1 MLTVVSPAPRA
12 GPGPQQALRNTDG
25 RKENEPSPTVEEAE
39 PLQEKTVSTKLPS
52 ACTSRSA
59 STSRPNRQAA
69 GEQELRRTLPS
80 DHSCYGATT
89 CPALTRRQAVLP
101 LLSHVKTLRVG
112 YTRAHGVQR
121 GGAAGI
127 QLLIP
132 HLPCLPQSLTLGHTA
147 PSARDRPSQ
156 V

>member
-69 GEQELRRTLPS
+69 GEQELRRTFPS
-80 DHSCYGATT
+80 DHSCYGGYH
-89 CPALTRRQAVLP
+89 
-101 LLSHVKTLRVG
+101 LSC
-112 YTRAHGVQR
+112 AH
-121 GGAAGI
+121 
-127 QLLIP
+127 
-132 HLPCLPQSLTLGHTA
+132 
-147 PSARDRPSQ
+147 
-156 V
+156 